1 MKITAQRLAAAAM
14 AACLLIGGA
23 PAWADAPS
31 LSNDSLRTDT
41 GRIMMDVSTYAGL
54 GDDGSGSA
62 ARLYATFR
70 SPSGLLVQLDGILL
84 VADTKNHLLRRIAGD
99 SVSTYAGLIAWKD
112 GKGSPLGARLD
123 GTADLSVFQEPMGLA
138 SDRGG
143 SIYVAD
149 AGNHAIRKV
158 DASGRVTTIAGSGQI
173 GLKDGQGLEAAF
185 DHPQDVAVASDG
197 TVYVADT
204 LNHVIRRISPDGRTT
219 TLTAPSSRLVEVT
232 PGQVVPSGDFRDGSI
247 AEAKFNE
254 PSGLALDDQG
264 NLYISDSG
272 NQRIRYMDF
281 GKGQVMT
288 VAGGSA
294 AAGAAYEPA
303 SLYAQGAYADGKAG
317 AARFNFPQGI
327 ALTPEGGLVIA
338 DSMNHSIRY
347 LLDGEVTTLAGD
359 PRQRTGEADGTE
371 RTAQFQKP
379 MDVAAAADGSIYAAD
394 AFNNKVRRLTP
405 YQLPTGLPQ
414 NDEVKVVL
422 GSTPISF
429 EVQPEIV
436 NGRTMV
442 PVRAVTEALGYKVEY
457 KEEDRSVQLT
467 KGDVTVVLHIGQTGI
482 EKQVKGQPGTVKA
495 TDTAPYI
502 KDGNTYVP
510 VRFFAEETG
519 LDVQWE
525 ETARAVVLRP
535 LTKLGE

>member
-14 AACLLIGGA
+14 AACLLVGGT

-31 LSNDSLRTDT
+31 LSKDSLRTDT

-70 SPSGLLVQLDGILL
+70 SPSGLLVQPDGTLL

-204 LNHVIRRISPDGRTT
+204 LNHVIRRIGSDGRTT
-219 TLTAPSSRLVEVT
+219 TLTAPSSRLVEVS

-254 PSGLALDDQG
+254 PSGLALDDRG

-281 GKGQVMT
+281 GKGQVTT

-303 SLYAQGAYADGKAG
+303 SLYAQGAYADGKAE

-405 YQLPTGLPQ
+405 YQLPSGLPQ

-467 KGDVTVVLHIGQTGI
+467 KGDVAIVLHIGQTGI
-482 EKQVKGQPGTVKA
+482 EKQVKGQPGTVKT

-510 VRFFAEETG
+510 VRFFAEEAG